1 MGNETVTVREK
12 GWVTLTTRELSAT
25 DLDTSDNFL
34 VFDILEYP
42 SYGNIQIGE
51 LVSAEKEVVTYFKK
65 FLKSP
70 KRLRLC
76 VEALNVLR
84 AAVRGLHRF

>member
-51 LVSAEKEVVTYFKK
+51 LVRQQRKK
-65 FLKSP
+65 L
-70 KRLRLC
+70 
-76 VEALNVLR
+76 
-84 AAVRGLHRF
+84 